1 VPERRGRGGDIKF
14 SSCINQEPWDVGIYF
29 SSRFT
34 NRPCRST
41 LPLQTSLGERERE
54 PALNITTVQRP
65 STSVSFRYPGATGKF
80 SINQRLEVNLAEQGS
95 VCQSRNIVSARIDLD
110 KLSTVPYRVIWPQH
124 REIYPAL
131 ALTTT
136 TRPKPHEFFLCLQ
149 PRALVTSHPGIIAPI
164 RGRNITHKE
173 GPGVRQSG
181 GHRAFASFP
190 REEQASSGLSPFRKL
205 GLFPTCFIQSHN
217 GVVTADS
224 RA

>member
-1 VPERRGRGGDIKF
+1 MPINSP
-14 SSCINQEPWDVGIYF
+14 SSKHHSG
-29 SSRFT
+29 
-34 NRPCRST
+34 
-41 LPLQTSLGERERE
+41 RERE

-124 REIYPAL
+124 RDIYPAL

-136 TRPKPHEFFLCLQ
+136 TRPKPHDFFLCLQ

-164 RGRNITHKE
+164 RGRNITQGGSRSE
-173 GPGVRQSG
+173 TERGPQG
-181 GHRAFASFP
+181 FCFF
-190 REEQASSGLSPFRKL
+190 SS
-205 GLFPTCFIQSHN
+205 
-217 GVVTADS
+217 
-224 RA
+224 